1 MRSTR
6 HKNRKS
12 RRTRRTRRTGG
23 GPIASGSYGCVYKPS
38 IPCGYLGN
46 SSGNRFMSSLPDH
59 VTKYMNKKNA
69 EEERAKGRAIRN
81 AFDEFGEKSNGYIM
95 TPNAVCNVPD
105 SLSASEKAELA
116 SCKVKI
122 AEPYLLQMRDGGID
136 LDKFQCP
143 PEDIHAFMSSLLNL
157 IEGLL
162 ILHGE
167 HMAHMDI
174 KPGNIVTQKEGE
186 DYLTRFVDVG
196 MMADTLKYDRYTNKS
211 IFRNPYVIW
220 PFEVRYL
227 AVPAF
232 ISTPRNDAVDEF
244 YAQVVDKLPR
254 YNVPNNQY
262 FDAMG
267 NRVLYADALGSVIR
281 DFYKRGSTGV
291 NVERVAQMTDI
302 YSLGYTFAGI
312 FNKVFGFSVDSDQDM
327 TDDAMR
333 ELVNT
338 VQEPMLHLVQGMMNP
353 NPEERFDLL
362 QVKEDYTKIV
372 DAISKLNFA

>member
-1 MRSTR
+1 
-6 HKNRKS
+6 
-12 RRTRRTRRTGG
+12 
-23 GPIASGSYGCVYKPS
+23 
-38 IPCGYLGN
+38 
-46 SSGNRFMSSLPDH
+46 
-59 VTKYMNKKNA
+59 
-69 EEERAKGRAIRN
+69 
-81 AFDEFGEKSNGYIM
+81 
-95 TPNAVCNVPD
+95 
-105 SLSASEKAELA
+105 
-116 SCKVKI
+116 
-122 AEPYLLQMRDGGID
+122 
-136 LDKFQCP
+136 
-143 PEDIHAFMSSLLNL
+143 
-157 IEGLL
+157 
-162 ILHGE
+162 
-167 HMAHMDI
+167 MAHMDI

-262 FDAMG
+262 FDTMG

-338 VQEPMLHLVQGMMNP
+338 VQEPMLKLVQGMMHP